1 MNLLLLLEE
10 HKFQSI
16 AEVLGEDLGAEIDVG
31 NMICLIETAS
41 NINSVSLK
49 QKSVLRE
56 INKEK
61 T

>member
-31 NMICLIETAS
+31 NMICLIETAP
-41 NINSVSLK
+41 NIK
-49 QKSVLRE
+49 QCFSKAKSVLRE
-56 INKEK
+56 TNKEN